1 MKLTKPRFPERYF
14 FIALV
19 VATTIPIVIF
29 PDRYLPSVSYGLNLF
44 VLNVFPALFP
54 FFFFSTILSGLNF
67 GYDLGLA
74 MKKPL
79 KKLYNAPPVAG
90 YVFVMSLLCGYPIGA
105 KLLSDFYSDGLVTK
119 EEAKSVAS
127 FTSTS
132 GPLFIVGTVGVTML
146 GDKKAGFIILISHYI
161 ATLINGLIFRRKKST
176 EEKSTLAPPVIDAD
190 GVLKKSMV
198 SALLSVAV
206 VGGFIAV
213 FNLVLNICADVKI
226 IEYLTFPLMKCGVDK
241 SLSEGIIS
249 AFIEIT
255 KGCLIVSKSG
265 FPIKITAPVCA
276 LLITNGGLSVTMQSL
291 TFLGKCK
298 ISPAY
303 YLFFKATQGILAF
316 FICFL
321 LSLLLL

>member
-1 MKLTKPRFPERYF
+1 
-14 FIALV
+14 
-19 VATTIPIVIF
+19 
-29 PDRYLPSVSYGLNLF
+29 
-44 VLNVFPALFP
+44 
-54 FFFFSTILSGLNF
+54 
-67 GYDLGLA
+67 
-74 MKKPL
+74 
-79 KKLYNAPPVAG
+79 
-90 YVFVMSLLCGYPIGA
+90 MSLLCGYPIGA

-249 AFIEIT
+249 AFLEIT
-255 KGCLIVSKSG
+255 NSG